1 METSGTLG
9 DIEHSLDTLDF
20 ARLLL
25 AFVFLTSYALALSR
39 LASARTRGVVALA
52 SLAAAA
58 GFVATTSPWEIGALL
73 VAFAVAG
80 MGLFI
85 AAVWLLSLAL
95 RGTRRQV
102 PDAARAPA
110 AAEPAA
116 SLRSDG
122 MTSA

>member
-1 METSGTLG
+1 MEAGGTLS

-25 AFVFLTSYALALSR
+25 AFFFLSSYALALSR

-85 AAVWLLSLAL
+85 AAVWLLSLAS

-102 PDAARAPA
+102 PDAARAPV